1 MPDTNLNSAANVTAG
16 KPKLT
21 GAIFTAPIGTTL
33 PTTATADLNSAFKCL
48 GYISED
54 GMKHEITRETETVK
68 DWGGNTVL
76 TSQTEYEEKFTFT
89 ALEMLKKEVLQVI
102 FGDSN
107 VTESSTLRTIKGN
120 ATELPSR
127 EWVFDMVM
135 SNGKARRIVVPSAK
149 VSSVG
154 EITYKNNEAVSTEL
168 EVTAVPDSNGNA
180 SYTYDDITASGGSGG
195 SGTS

>member
-1 MPDTNLNSAANVTAG
+1 MTETNQNSAANVTAG

-21 GAIFTAPIGTTL
+21 GAIFVAASATT
-33 PTTATADLNSAFKCL
+33 PPSNATSELASAYKCL

-54 GMKHEITRETETVK
+54 GMKHEITRESETVK

-76 TSQTEYEEKFTFT
+76 TSQTEYEEKFTF
-89 ALEMLKKEVLQVI
+89 AVLEMLKKEVLQVI
-102 FGDSN
+102 FGDTN
-107 VTESSTLRTIKGN
+107 VTETSSLRTVLGN
-120 ATELPSR
+120 SKELPSLV
-127 EWVFDMVM
+127 WVFDMVM
-135 SNGKARRIVVPSAK
+135 SNGKARRIVVPSGK

-180 SYTYDDITASGGSGG
+180 SYTYDDISTSGG